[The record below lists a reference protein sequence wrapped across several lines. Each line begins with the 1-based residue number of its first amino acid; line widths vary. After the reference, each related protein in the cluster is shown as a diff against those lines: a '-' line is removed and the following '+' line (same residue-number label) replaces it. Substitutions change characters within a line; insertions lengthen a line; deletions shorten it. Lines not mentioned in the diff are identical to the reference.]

1 MSNRNDMTLTYFKIL
16 YDMSHYDIVLYRT
29 FDVHSP
35 SKYYLKINLPA
46 IFERVEVA
54 YNPNLSNQ
62 ATNSSST

>member
-1 MSNRNDMTLTYFKIL
+1 MSNRNDMTYFKIL
-16 YDMSHYDIVLYRT
+16 YDMSDIVLYRT